1 MSIAKN
7 RADWL
12 IPAGLIAL
20 ALVPLVNSGL
30 RLDMLARGG
39 PVTPESARF
48 FSAPIPIVLHIV
60 TAMSFALL
68 GAFQFSPGFRRRRPN
83 WHRTAGRLLVC
94 AGLVTALTGFW
105 MALTYDFV
113 PSDGPL
119 THALRL
125 AFGPAMIAA
134 LVIGFLAIRR
144 RNIARH
150 QAWMRRAY
158 AIGLVVGTQTTL
170 LLPFQL
176 LGQVDD
182 LVRTLAM
189 SVAWVL
195 NLGTA
200 EWLIYRTRPRRTRVP
215 VAVSSS

>member
-1 MSIAKN
+1 MSLVRD

-12 IPAGLIAL
+12 IPVGLVAL
-20 ALVPLVNSGL
+20 SLVPLFNSGL

-39 PVTPESARF
+39 PVTVETARF
-48 FSAPIPIVLHIV
+48 FAAPIPIVLHIM
-60 TAMSFALL
+60 TAMTFALL

-83 WHRTAGRLLVC
+83 WHRTAGRMLVGT
-94 AGLVTALTGFW
+94 GLVAAITGFW

-113 PSDGPL
+113 PADGPL

-125 AFGPAMIAA
+125 AFGPAMTAA
-134 LVIGFLAIRR
+134 LVIGFLAIRQ
-144 RNIARH
+144 RNIAGH
-150 QAWMRRAY
+150 HAWMRRAY

-176 LGQVDD
+176 MGQVDD
-182 LVRTLAM
+182 LVRMLAM
-189 SVAWVL
+189 SAAWVL

-200 EWLIYRTRPRRTRVP
+200 EWLIYRARPRRTLVP
-215 VAVSSS
+215 AASSSR